1 MDLSDVIDR
10 AGSPLPDNFVAS
22 PTAKAEEPQQPTIVL
37 NLDQRAKSLAPGVG
51 QGANAQLPKNS
62 KKVAN
67 KNS

>member
-37 NLDQRAKSLAPGVG
+37 NLDQRAKSLG